1 MGLDLDIYNN
11 FIYLF
16 EQIFFIPL
24 ILALCFTFTISML
37 GPQYC
42 KLLACIQLTVEYLVS
57 AS

>member
-16 EQIFFIPL
+16 EQIFFTL
-24 ILALCFTFTISML
+24 ILALCFTFTVSTL

>member
-1 MGLDLDIYNN
+1 MGIDLDIYNN

-16 EQIFFIPL
+16 EQIFFTPL
-24 ILALCFTFTISML
+24 ILALCFTFTVSTL

-57 AS
+57 AC